1 MAKYKVLVIGLSLK
15 NNKVAKFG
23 DIVVES
29 QLSSDVESLVKGKY
43 IELVDEK
50 EVEEA
55 ESTENVEDVE
65 VEEAE
70 IVKPKKGA
78 KK

>member
-1 MAKYKVLVIGLSLK
+1 MAKYKVLVIGLSIK

-23 DIVVES
+23 DLVEES
-29 QLSSDVESLVKGKY
+29 HLSSDVESLVKGKF
-43 IELVDEK
+43 IEKVKEK

-55 ESTENVEDVE
+55 ESTENVE

-70 IVKPKKGA
+70 IVKPKKVA